1 MGCRWRCGGLGP
13 PRKNERDFTT
23 GQDFLFAIILPRG
36 MPKALLEAKACGLP
50 CITTNAPGCRDAVRH
65 EDNGLLV
72 PIKDAEA
79 LAEAI
84 KRLLQNPAERLRMGA
99 RGRERAEKEFNQEII
114 IQQTLNVYREMIIAG

>member
-1 MGCRWRCGGLGP
+1 M
-13 PRKNERDFTT
+13 
-23 GQDFLFAIILPRG
+23 FAIILPRG

>member
-1 MGCRWRCGGLGP
+1 MEKRIWYTKSGNVDR
-13 PRKNERDFTT
+13 T
-23 GQDFLFAIILPRG
+23 QY
-36 MPKALLEAKACGLP
+36 
-50 CITTNAPGCRDAVRH
+50 

-84 KRLLQNPAERLRMGA
+84 IRLLQNTAERRRMRA

-114 IQQTLNVYREMIIAG
+114 IQQTLDVYREMIIAEQ